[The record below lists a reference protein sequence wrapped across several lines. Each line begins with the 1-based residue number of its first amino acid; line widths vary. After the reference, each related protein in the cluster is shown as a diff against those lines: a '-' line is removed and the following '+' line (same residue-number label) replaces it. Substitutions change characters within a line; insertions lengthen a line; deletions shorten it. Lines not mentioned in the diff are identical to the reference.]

1 MARSLRSFVF
11 FVLATFALVNAVSID
26 HGYISTISRQTST
39 RVLSFRADLSSLSSL
54 TNIVASYSV
63 GISAGTTEIISWQ
76 VIAGLQAVNTIT
88 ETFATPLPD
97 DYTVFIN
104 LKVVDTET
112 SAETIYSSASLKVGN
127 RLASDPTCAAIFNPV
142 GTSTVTPP
150 QPTITIAYNNNEQLF
165 HFDIVAQYLLQGWTW
180 VIDFVPFTGDYT
192 KGTKGLAAT
201 NCENRQTAD
210 LTGRAFADF
219 WNAAPA
225 SDFTTALN
233 SKNYLAYRLGT
244 ASPKWTV
251 SANGCDKVAY
261 TTAGFS
267 FDDLLDCRHSDGT
280 TPSII
285 RTIVNGA
292 IQYNGT
298 LYVTAVKAVNPLV
311 ESEGFQVAQFTAPFF
326 VSFSVSSTAISSGT
340 DNNIFAFAVASLNIQ
355 ADGNLAMSLATNTF
369 DEDFHLTSPS
379 VTTQPSG
386 VALATTGSAPA
397 DAQLQTWA
405 FKTTEPDTDYSG
417 IYAIQFTRTDGTS
430 SATVTAQFTLSL
442 SVNSEY
448 GNTGNVLPTVLSFW
462 DSNAFDGAQEK
473 TSYTSLDVIYIKST
487 VTIQNGQDESSYANS
502 IYNVWLCYTVDNSA
516 PVYNPTNNQFGC
528 TAQTWNI
535 RPITQLVSNGNEV
548 LLGALESQFATDVT
562 NAIDGLTPV
571 NSGFEF
577 QAAPLATLRSG
588 KFWVQVESRV
598 NLPGKKRN
606 ALAESK
612 SVKISAFEIVD
623 GVLTPAMPSKTPFAS
638 SASAAQVTFGVAFLA
653 AMLLF

>member
-1 MARSLRSFVF
+1 
-11 FVLATFALVNAVSID
+11 
-26 HGYISTISRQTST
+26 
-39 RVLSFRADLSSLSSL
+39 
-54 TNIVASYSV
+54 
-63 GISAGTTEIISWQ
+63 
-76 VIAGLQAVNTIT
+76 
-88 ETFATPLPD
+88 
-97 DYTVFIN
+97 
-104 LKVVDTET
+104 
-112 SAETIYSSASLKVGN
+112 
-127 RLASDPTCAAIFNPV
+127 
-142 GTSTVTPP
+142 
-150 QPTITIAYNNNEQLF
+150 
-165 HFDIVAQYLLQGWTW
+165 
-180 VIDFVPFTGDYT
+180 
-192 KGTKGLAAT
+192 
-201 NCENRQTAD
+201 
-210 LTGRAFADF
+210 
-219 WNAAPA
+219 
-225 SDFTTALN
+225 
-233 SKNYLAYRLGT
+233 
-244 ASPKWTV
+244 
-251 SANGCDKVAY
+251 
-261 TTAGFS
+261 
-267 FDDLLDCRHSDGT
+267 LLDCRHSDGA

-369 DEDFHLTSPS
+369 DEDFQYVRTINFKITTETNDEYFSLTSPS

-386 VALATTGSAPA
+386 VALATTGSAPD

-448 GNTGNVLPTVLSFW
+448 GNTGNVLPTLLSFW
-462 DSNAFDGAQEK
+462 DSDAFDGAQEK
-473 TSYTSLDVIYIKST
+473 TSYTSLDIIYIKST

-548 LLGALESQFATDVT
+548 LIGALESQFATDVT
-562 NAIDGLTPV
+562 NAI
-571 NSGFEF
+571 
-577 QAAPLATLRSG
+577 G
-588 KFWVQVESRV
+588 K
-598 NLPGKKRN
+598 
-606 ALAESK
+606 
-612 SVKISAFEIVD
+612 
-623 GVLTPAMPSKTPFAS
+623 
-638 SASAAQVTFGVAFLA
+638 
-653 AMLLF
+653 

>member
-1 MARSLRSFVF
+1 
-11 FVLATFALVNAVSID
+11 
-26 HGYISTISRQTST
+26 
-39 RVLSFRADLSSLSSL
+39 
-54 TNIVASYSV
+54 
-63 GISAGTTEIISWQ
+63 
-76 VIAGLQAVNTIT
+76 
-88 ETFATPLPD
+88 
-97 DYTVFIN
+97 
-104 LKVVDTET
+104 
-112 SAETIYSSASLKVGN
+112 
-127 RLASDPTCAAIFNPV
+127 
-142 GTSTVTPP
+142 
-150 QPTITIAYNNNEQLF
+150 
-165 HFDIVAQYLLQGWTW
+165 
-180 VIDFVPFTGDYT
+180 
-192 KGTKGLAAT
+192 
-201 NCENRQTAD
+201 
-210 LTGRAFADF
+210 
-219 WNAAPA
+219 
-225 SDFTTALN
+225 
-233 SKNYLAYRLGT
+233 
-244 ASPKWTV
+244 
-251 SANGCDKVAY
+251 
-261 TTAGFS
+261 
-267 FDDLLDCRHSDGT
+267 LLDCRHSDGT

-369 DEDFHLTSPS
+369 DEDFQYVRNINFKITTETNDEYFSLTSPS

-562 NAIDGLTPV
+562 NAIGKYYRENHPSLLLIHFSTDGLTPV